1 MVSIYSLVQLKQ
13 TWKEGRNKSGDMEQ
27 FGVKIL
33 IVCMLCQVLTT
44 MWTAEKYADY
54 MGWIVTKAAQ
64 MRGISKAG
72 KRVCRKMITNF
83 LAYRKLS
90 L

>member
-1 MVSIYSLVQLKQ
+1 MVSIYSLVRLKQ
-13 TWKEGRNKSGDMEQ
+13 TWKQGGDKSGDMEQ

-64 MRGISKAG
+64 MRGITKAG
-72 KRVCRKMITNF
+72 KQVPCKIKTYF
-83 LAYRKLS
+83 
-90 L
+90 